1 MIEIAELGIEQRFMR
16 PRDVAAFSV
25 GQVEPWSAEVPR
37 LYEAR
42 VSSPGERC
50 VCGGLSAGPG

>member
-1 MIEIAELGIEQRFMR
+1 MR
-16 PRDVAAFSV
+16 SGEVGAFSV

-42 VSSPGERC
+42 VSSVGEA
-50 VCGGLSAGPG
+50 LSLSMQAGTPRER